1 MKGYNQY
8 MEFNFLLCVKIMHLI
23 DRTDLF
29 KISNLVLGGEATVT
43 DLYSSLEGHRERESD
58 REIEREDQ

>member
-1 MKGYNQY
+1 M
-8 MEFNFLLCVKIMHLI
+8 

-43 DLYSSLEGHRERESD
+43 DLYSSLEEQRERD
-58 REIEREDQ
+58 IGKEDQ